1 MIRLLIRIGVT
12 VVDQVVEL
20 HKKEVEL
27 MMQKA
32 NAVSQEQKKTY
43 EEIISE
49 LKAEAESLSKKL
61 KQKKQQD
68 AKASEKT
75 KA

>member
-1 MIRLLIRIGVT
+1 M
-12 VVDQVVEL
+12 VEL

-27 MMQKA
+27 MIQKA

-49 LKAEAESLSKKL
+49 LKAEMESLSKKL

-68 AKASEKT
+68 AKESEKS